1 MTYPQELKDGL
12 AREGKHAKCLQM
24 PMVIGLNVF
33 TCVYQNQ
40 PKSQSEVKNKVNIG
54 KHINHLII
62 NEL

>member
-12 AREGKHAKCLQM
+12 AREGKHTKCPQM
-24 PMVIGLNVF
+24 PMVIGMSVF

-40 PKSQSEVKNKVNIG
+40 SKSQFEAKNQVNIG